1 MKSHRWLVADGQGFG
16 GKGEEE
22 KRKLM
27 GNFVVSY

>member
-1 MKSHRWLVADGQGFG
+1 MVESGEIASVAGGQGFG

-27 GNFVVSY
+27 GTL